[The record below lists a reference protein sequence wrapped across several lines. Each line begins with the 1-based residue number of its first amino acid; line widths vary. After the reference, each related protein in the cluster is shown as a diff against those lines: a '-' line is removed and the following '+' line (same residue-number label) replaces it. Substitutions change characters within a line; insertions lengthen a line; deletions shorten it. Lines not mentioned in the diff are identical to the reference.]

1 MFKGLRKTILQLAYI
16 LFVLL
21 EILSAIGMI
30 ASLFVMIWL
39 QIVLGIKIL
48 LSCFILFLVFKSL
61 SDKIEEWII

>member
-1 MFKGLRKTILQLAYI
+1 MFEELRKSILQLAYI

-21 EILSAIGMI
+21 EILSVIGMI